1 MAVNA
6 ADSATTSSAE
16 TEIKYEAA
24 ADAVL
29 PSFAGL
35 PQIAR
40 AEAAAHEQLDADYFD
55 TEDLRLI
62 SAGITLRRRSGGH
75 DAGWHLKL
83 PAGTNTRREVRL
95 PLGRSRQRVPAELAR
110 LVLVHTRGRDLKP
123 VARISTSRT
132 RQLLFDNEGTS
143 LAEVASDDVT
153 AQALGD
159 APKTTRWHEVE
170 VELTGGGRDVLDAA
184 DQLLR
189 RGGLSRSG
197 QSAKL
202 ARALDLP
209 VTAPARQRSGG
220 TSATVGDVLLGY
232 LEAQVS
238 ALKAYDPM
246 VRTDEPD
253 ALHQMRVTTRRLR
266 STLQSFPEL
275 FGTAQV
281 GELIAELRWLGEE
294 LGTARDAEVLAA
306 RFEERLAGL
315 PAELVVGP
323 VVARVRGHFARIGAD
338 ARAAMREALD
348 SPRYFVLLDS
358 VDQLLGQLP
367 DEDKAARPA
376 RAVLPRSVRRT
387 DKRTRRRIKHAFSLP
402 PGQPADAGQTADA
415 ALHEARKAA
424 KRARYAAEA
433 VAPAFGKQARRFAKR
448 MKKVQSVLGGHQDA
462 VIARAAARELG
473 MTAHHE
479 GENAFSY
486 GVIWAREDQEAKRL
500 SREARRAWR
509 SASRPRVRRW
519 LR

>member
-35 PQIAR
+35 PQVAR

-62 SAGITLRRRSGGH
+62 SAGITLRRRRGGH

-83 PAGTNTRREVRL
+83 PAGTNTRREIRL

-132 RQLLFDNEGTS
+132 RQLLFDSEGTS

-170 VELTGGGRDVLDAA
+170 MELTGGGRDVLDAA

-209 VTAPARQRSGG
+209 VTAPARQRPRGA
-220 TSATVGDVLLGY
+220 SATVGDVLLGY

-253 ALHQMRVTTRRLR
+253 AVHQMRVTTRRLR

-275 FGTAQV
+275 FSKAQV
-281 GELIAELRWLGEE
+281 GELMAELRWLGEE

-323 VVARVRGHFARIGAD
+323 VVARVRGHFAQIGAD

-358 VDQLLGQLP
+358 VDQLLEQPP
-367 DEDKAARPA
+367 DEDEAARPA
-376 RAVLPRSVRRT
+376 TAVLPRSVRRT
-387 DKRTRRRIKHAFSLP
+387 YKRTRRRIKHAFSLP
-402 PGQPADAGQTADA
+402 PGQPADAGHTADA

-473 MTAHHE
+473 MTAHQQ

-486 GVIWAREDQEAKRL
+486 GVIWAREDQEAERL

>member
-1 MAVNA
+1 
-6 ADSATTSSAE
+6 
-16 TEIKYEAA
+16 
-24 ADAVL
+24 
-29 PSFAGL
+29 
-35 PQIAR
+35 
-40 AEAAAHEQLDADYFD
+40 
-55 TEDLRLI
+55 
-62 SAGITLRRRSGGH
+62 LRRRRGGH

-83 PAGTNTRREVRL
+83 PAGSNTRREIRL
-95 PLGRSRQRVPAELAR
+95 PLGRSRLRVPAELAQ
-110 LVLVHTRGRDLKP
+110 LVLVHTRGKDVKP

-132 RQLLFDNEGTS
+132 RQLLFDSDGTS
-143 LAEVASDDVT
+143 LAEVATDDVT
-153 AQALGD
+153 AQAMGD

-170 VELTGGGRDVLDAA
+170 VELTGGARDVLDAA

-189 RGGLSRSG
+189 RGGLSRSA

-209 VTAPARQRSGG
+209 ATAPARQRPRGA
-220 TSATVGDVLLGY
+220 SATVGDVLLGY
-232 LEAQVS
+232 LEVQVS

-253 ALHQMRVTTRRLR
+253 AVHQMRVTTRRLR

-275 FGTAQV
+275 FSKAQV

-306 RFEERLAGL
+306 RFDEHLAGL

-323 VVARVRGHFARIGAD
+323 VAARVRGHFARIGAD

-358 VDQLLGQLP
+358 VDLLLEELP
-367 DEDKAARPA
+367 DEDNAARPA

-387 DKRTRRRIKHAFSLP
+387 YKRTRRRIKHAFSLS
-402 PGQPADAGQTADA
+402 PGQPADAAHAADAADTADA

-448 MKKVQSVLGGHQDA
+448 MKKVQSVLGDHQDA
-462 VIARAAARELG
+462 VIARAAALELG
-473 MTAHHE
+473 MTAQHE

-486 GVIWAREDQEAKRL
+486 GVICAREDQEAMRL